1 MQPNN
6 IHYMYTLFFNL
17 VMIFQASTKYLQVLG
32 HTDRKS
38 KKPNDKEKHS
48 TKCVKK

>member
-6 IHYMYTLFFNL
+6 IHFMYTLFFNL

-32 HTDRKS
+32 QT
-38 KKPNDKEKHS
+38 
-48 TKCVKK
+48 VKKK